1 MSHRLHI
8 YTTVEDYGTD
18 GKKMRLIQLCSL
30 VEQIPTIPKILV
42 LAAVED
48 PKKKCPKM
56 LPCVCVD
63 CIPEDDNPTGSTR
76 KMKNEW
82 LTPEISGDLSDL
94 IDTQESA
101 RGAKKK
107 MVNPQKYREACLC
120 SSSFYDDS
128 TFWV

>member
-48 PKKKCPKM
+48 PKKNAQKC
-56 LPCVCVD
+56 CHVCVW
-63 CIPEDDNPTGSTR
+63 IVFR
-76 KMKNEW
+76 KTTIR
-82 LTPEISGDLSDL
+82 LD
-94 IDTQESA
+94 
-101 RGAKKK
+101 RRAK
-107 MVNPQKYREACLC
+107 
-120 SSSFYDDS
+120 
-128 TFWV
+128 